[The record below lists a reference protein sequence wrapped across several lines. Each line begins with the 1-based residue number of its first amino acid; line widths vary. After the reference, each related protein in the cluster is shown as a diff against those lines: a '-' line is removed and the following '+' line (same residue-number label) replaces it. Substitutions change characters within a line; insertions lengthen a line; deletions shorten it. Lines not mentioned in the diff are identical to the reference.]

1 MPSVGLSHNGYGA
14 ALFAMN
20 GKTMETLAN
29 SMSELFFQRT
39 LRVLVMHMTY
49 STQQEKKQIQK
60 YLFGVVEAVL
70 AKCAD
75 SNRSVS

>member
-1 MPSVGLSHNGYGA
+1 MVMAPPCLPWMA
-14 ALFAMN
+14 KLWKA
-20 GKTMETLAN
+20 LAN
-29 SMSELFFQRT
+29 SVFKLFFQRT

-49 STQQEKKQIQK
+49 STQQEKKHIQK
-60 YLFGVVEAVL
+60 CLFGVVEAVL